1 MVNSG
6 LRLVLAGGIEVR
18 GDSFRAGYE
27 RIFATKAPL
36 TSAIA
41 EAGGREKS
49 FWPSRF
55 MGY

>member
-6 LRLVLAGGIEVR
+6 LRLVLVGGIDTR
-18 GDSFRAGYE
+18 GGAFDGGPE

-36 TSAIA
+36 TSPIA

>member
-18 GDSFRAGYE
+18 GGSFRAGYE
-27 RIFATKAPL
+27 RIFATKASL
-36 TSAIA
+36 TSPIA
-41 EAGGREKS
+41 GAGGREKS